1 MVEET
6 ESILLN
12 GVVLYSVDWLETFV
26 RSRLTSDMFFKSLR
40 QSGTLR
46 CHSGINE
53 LDGKTARPLHTSI
66 TAT

>member
-1 MVEET
+1 MVEGAEP
-6 ESILLN
+6 ILLN

-26 RSRLTSDMFFKSLR
+26 KSRLNSDMFFKSLQR
-40 QSGTLR
+40 SGTLR

-66 TAT
+66 TTA